1 MSNDQLRCL
10 LLRLEAMQHATKQ
23 IGADLKSLLGRSG
36 PPFSP
41 LTRSLLGMAFNS
53 LDKSRDLASLCQDA
67 VRDALDADAQTS
79 ESEAVLLP
87 YVANFCGSIDGP
99 DEAV

>member
-1 MSNDQLRCL
+1 MSNDQLRSL
-10 LLRLEAMQHATKQ
+10 LLCLEAQQHATKQ
-23 IGADLKSLLGRSG
+23 IGADLKALLGRSG

-41 LTRSLLGMAFNS
+41 LTRSLLGMALSSF
-53 LDKSRDLASLCQDA
+53 DKSRNLATLCQDA

-87 YVANFCGSIDGP
+87 YVANFCGDVESP